1 MQTRYHVQR
10 DTTRTTISLDNVLS
24 ALLAMKL
31 GAEPETTQAHAAV
44 RQWLQARLDDQA
56 DPGRAKVSQWL
67 AGETILFVA
76 DKKLSE
82 SYMSWLT
89 GI

>member
-10 DTTRTTISLDNVLS
+10 GDSRTTVSLDKTLS
-24 ALLAMKL
+24 ALLALKI
-31 GAEPETTQAHAAV
+31 GHEPETTEAHAAV
-44 RQWLQARLDDQA
+44 RQWLQACLDGQA

-67 AGETILFVA
+67 AGEAILFVT

>member
-10 DTTRTTISLDNVLS
+10 GDTRTTVSLDKTLS
-24 ALLAMKL
+24 ALLALKI
-31 GAEPETTQAHAAV
+31 GHDPETTDAHAAV

-56 DPGRAKVSQWL
+56 DPDRRSVSQWL
-67 AGETILFVA
+67 TQESILFVT

-82 SYMSWLT
+82 KYLIWLT